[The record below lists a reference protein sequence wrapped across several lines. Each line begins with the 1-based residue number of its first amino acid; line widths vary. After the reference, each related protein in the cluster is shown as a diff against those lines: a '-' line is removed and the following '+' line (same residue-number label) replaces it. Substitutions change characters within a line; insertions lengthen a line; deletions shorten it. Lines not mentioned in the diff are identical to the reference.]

1 MMGEILPGKIRGSAA
16 SVATAFNWACT
27 FVVTKTFADIIGET
41 IEVLVDWKVVQQ
53 LILLTAA
60 IGNHGAFW
68 FFGCVCIVGL
78 FFVIFYVPETQGK
91 SLEDI
96 ERRMM
101 GPVRRMSSVANLR
114 PMSFNL

>member
-1 MMGEILPGKIRGSAA
+1 MGEILPGKVRGSAA

-27 FVVTKTFADIIGET
+27 FIVTKTFADIIGKFEWSLT
-41 IEVLVDWKVVQQ
+41 NLY
-53 LILLTAA
+53 LTNFSFPPTAA
-60 IGNHGAFW
+60 VGNHGAFW
-68 FFGCVCIVGL
+68 FFGSVCLVGL

-96 ERRMM
+96 ERKMM

-114 PMSFNL
+114 PMSFNM

>member
-1 MMGEILPGKIRGSAA
+1 M
-16 SVATAFNWACT
+16 
-27 FVVTKTFADIIGET
+27 
-41 IEVLVDWKVVQQ
+41 VQQ
-53 LILLTAA
+53 LRLRPLSTGLVRLSSQSLSWTSSVSFYNSLSESITQLELFTGA
-60 IGNHGAFW
+60 IGNSGAFW
-68 FFGCVCIVGL
+68 FFGCVCVVGL

>member
-27 FVVTKTFADIIGET
+27 FVVTKTFADIIG
-41 IEVLVDWKVVQQ
+41 L
-53 LILLTAA
+53 

-68 FFGCVCIVGL
+68 FFGSVCLVGL
-78 FFVIFYVPETQGK
+78 FFVIYCVPETQGK

-96 ERRMM
+96 ERKMM

-114 PMSFNL
+114 PMSFNM